1 MENMMRP
8 AARTSHFGESTIREM
23 TRLAIEHKAINLSQG
38 YPDFD
43 PPAPVLQAA
52 AKAILEGANQYTI
65 TWGFPALRNKL
76 AALYRSQLGWGVDPD
91 VHITVTCG
99 VTEAIAAAEMAVLNP
114 GDEIIILEPAHEN
127 FRPATLMV
135 GAVPVAVPLEA
146 PAYRIDPDRLKA
158 AITGRTRAL
167 LLNTPHNPTG
177 RVFDA
182 AELAAVVDL
191 VLQHDLI
198 VITDEIY
205 DRILYDGRI
214 HRSPGG
220 LEPLRERTITV
231 GGLGKSF
238 AVTGWRLGYI
248 IAPSSVST
256 SIRKIHDYMTI
267 CAPTPLQAAAAVALD
282 LPSSYFTEMATA
294 YHQRRDAMLGYLE
307 EAGFRATLPEGAYYT
322 MADYTYLDIPQATW
336 DSTRFAMWMTKTI
349 GVAVVPGASFYSLPG
364 YGLQSVRFA
373 FPKKL
378 ATLQEA
384 GERLQRMKQ

>member
-1 MENMMRP
+1 
-8 AARTSHFGESTIREM
+8 
-23 TRLAIEHKAINLSQG
+23 
-38 YPDFD
+38 
-43 PPAPVLQAA
+43 
-52 AKAILEGANQYTI
+52 
-65 TWGFPALRNKL
+65 
-76 AALYRSQLGWGVDPD
+76 
-91 VHITVTCG
+91 
-99 VTEAIAAAEMAVLNP
+99 MAVLNP

-158 AITGRTRAL
+158 AITERTRAL

-182 AELAAVVDL
+182 TELAAIVDL
-191 VLQHDLI
+191 ALQHDLI

-307 EAGFRATLPEGAYYT
+307 EAGFRTTLPEGAYYT
-322 MADYTYLDIPQATW
+322 MADYTCLDIPQATW
-336 DSTRFAMWMTKTI
+336 DSTQFAMWMTKVI
-349 GVAVVPGASFYSLPG
+349 GVAVVPGTSFYSLPS